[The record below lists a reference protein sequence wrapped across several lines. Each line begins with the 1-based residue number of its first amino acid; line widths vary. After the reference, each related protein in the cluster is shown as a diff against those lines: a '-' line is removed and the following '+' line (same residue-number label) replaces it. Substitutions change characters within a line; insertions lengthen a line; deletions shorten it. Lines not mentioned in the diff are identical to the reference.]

1 MDETDKEEKEAMK
14 VENEAQH
21 AFEDSMTDLK
31 KEESDLEK
39 SIAELSKTLA
49 EKKEELFN
57 KEEELKKTKAEEKKL
72 EEYLEDIKPGCD
84 FITENFED
92 REKNRETE
100 TKALEK
106 AKGLIKD
113 TPIYKSLKAKEHED
127 SLGECK
133 DICLDAG
140 EEHVK
145 CKACLADTTIPG
157 YCAGHRDT
165 EGC

>member
-1 MDETDKEEKEAMK
+1 MLEFIMDETAKEEKEAMK
-14 VENEAQH
+14 TENAAQH
-21 AFEDSMTDLK
+21 GFEDSMADLK

-57 KEEELKKTKAEEKKL
+57 KEEKKL
-72 EEYLEDIKPGCD
+72 EEYLADIKPGCD

-106 AKGLIKD
+106 AQGLIKD
-113 TPIYKSLKAKEHED
+113 TPAYKTAVAKEHED
-127 SLGECK
+127 SLGACK

-140 EEHVK
+140 E
-145 CKACLADTTIPG
+145 
-157 YCAGHRDT
+157 
-165 EGC
+165 

>member
-1 MDETDKEEKEAMK
+1 MLQRKQEPPSTWDKGYEGQSGKGNEAIDMLEFIMDETAKEEKEAMK
-14 VENEAQH
+14 TENEAQH

-57 KEEELKKTKAEEKKL
+57 KEEELKKTQDEKKKL
-72 EEYLEDIKPGCD
+72 EEYLDDIKPGCD

-100 TKALEK
+100 TKALTK

-127 SLGECK
+127 SLGE
-133 DICLDAG
+133 
-140 EEHVK
+140 
-145 CKACLADTTIPG
+145 
-157 YCAGHRDT
+157 
-165 EGC
+165 